1 MELRIPFATLLKVAL
16 ALLLVLCVVK
26 LWPIVLMVVI
36 AVLVAVMLDP
46 IVGWLEAH
54 RVRRGLGIAVVAVAI
69 FGLLLVF
76 LAVIVPIMSRQLV
89 ELGRDLPKV
98 ANRLSAEFPPAAAL
112 LGSLRGMRVPQGAQ
126 LQAWL
131 SRGLVAG
138 MVAVEA
144 VTAVIFVLVLAIY
157 LLIEGRRAF
166 QWLITFAEPRQ
177 RKKWEHTAHEI
188 GGVILAY
195 MRGQAITCF
204 LCGGWAYL
212 VLTLCHVPAALALAV
227 IAFLADLVPVVGTIV
242 MIVPAVLFALLVG
255 PLQALLVAGGYL
267 LYHLVE
273 SYFIIPR
280 VYGSQMR
287 LSTLTV
293 LLAVAAGGTL
303 QGALGAVLILPF
315 VAAYPIVERIW
326 LREQLPD
333 DAVPRHEAMSRGD
346 D

>member
-1 MELRIPFATLLKVAL
+1 MELRIPFATLLKIAL

-26 LWPIVLMVVI
+26 LWPVIIIVVI
-36 AVLVAVMLDP
+36 AILVAVMLDP
-46 IVGWLEAH
+46 LVRWLERH
-54 RVRRGLGIAVVAVAI
+54 RVRRGYGIAVVSLLM

-76 LAVIVPIMSRQLV
+76 LGVIVPAMSRQIV
-89 ELGRDLPKV
+89 ELSRDLPKV
-98 ANRLSAEFPPAAAL
+98 ADRLGKEFPPAASI
-112 LGSLRGMRVPQGAQ
+112 LGSVRGMRIPEGPQ
-126 LQAWL
+126 LRAWL
-131 SRGLVAG
+131 SRGLSAG
-138 MVAVEA
+138 MYAVEGL
-144 VTAVIFVLVLAIY
+144 TAVIFVLVVAIY
-157 LLIEGRRAF
+157 LLIEGQRAF

-177 RKKWEHTAHEI
+177 RKKWERTAHEI

-212 VLTLCHVPAALALAV
+212 VLILCHVPAALALAV
-227 IAFLADLVPVVGTIV
+227 IAFVADLVPVVGTIV
-242 MIVPAVLFALLVG
+242 MIVPAVLLALLVG
-255 PLQALLVAGGYL
+255 PVQALLVAGGYL

-273 SYFIIPR
+273 SYFIVPR

-346 D
+346 

>member
-1 MELRIPFATLLKVAL
+1 MELRIPFATLLKIAL
-16 ALLLVLCVVK
+16 ALLLVVCAIK
-26 LWPIVLMVVI
+26 LWPLIVIVVI
-36 AVLVAVMLDP
+36 ALLLAVMLDP
-46 IVGWLEAH
+46 IVRWLERH
-54 RVRRGLGIAVVAVAI
+54 RVRRGYGIAAVSLLM
-69 FGLLLVF
+69 FGLLVLF
-76 LAVIVPIMSRQLV
+76 LAVIVPAMSRQVV
-89 ELGRDLPKV
+89 ELSRDLPKV
-98 ANRLSAEFPPAAAL
+98 ADRLAQEFPPAASL
-112 LGSLRGMRVPQGAQ
+112 LGGVRGMRIPEGPQ
-126 LQAWL
+126 LREWL

-138 MVAVEA
+138 MYAVEGL
-144 VTAVIFVLVLAIY
+144 TAVIFVIVIAIY

-177 RKKWEHTAHEI
+177 RKKWERTAHEI

-204 LCGGWAYL
+204 LCGAWAYL
-212 VLTLCHVPAALALAV
+212 VLTLCRVPAALALAV
-227 IAFLADLVPVVGTIV
+227 IAFVADLVPVVGTIA
-242 MIVPAVLFALLVG
+242 MTVPAVLLAMLVG
-255 PLQALLVAGGYL
+255 PVQALLVAGGYL

-273 SYFIIPR
+273 SYYIVPR
-280 VYGSQMR
+280 IYGSQMR

-346 D
+346 